1 VKVRHG
7 PLTSTTMTKMRKL
20 SKPDIDA
27 ESLDSEADAKLG
39 SFKTTVKPSFVLF
52 ALQMAGSEA

>member
-1 VKVRHG
+1 
-7 PLTSTTMTKMRKL
+7 MTKMRKL

-39 SFKTTVKPSFVLF
+39 SFNTTVNPNFVLF
-52 ALQMAGSEA
+52 ALQIAGSEAYDGPDPA